1 MKNLSLKIGCLFC
14 ILWTISTMNITYG
27 QNVTT
32 QEKLM
37 NKTWKLQQTNIDN
50 LLVTIKYTSEKEIKT
65 VTYKKDQHSI
75 SNSYYL
81 SNEVNWKFNEQEIG
95 KTKEGKYI
103 IINMIVGP
111 QGNEYEEVDILE
123 ILQLTN
129 TTLKIKVVK
138 NGTVLEYKS
147 K

>member
-1 MKNLSLKIGCLFC
+1 MKNLSLKIGCLLC
-14 ILWTISTMNITYG
+14 ILWTISTIHITYG

-37 NKTWKLQQTNIDN
+37 SKTWKLQQTNIDN
-50 LLVTIKYTSEKEIKT
+50 LLVTIKYTSEKTIKT
-65 VTYKKDQHSI
+65 ATYKKDQHSI

-81 SNEVNWKFNEQEIG
+81 SDEVNWKFNKQKVG
-95 KTKEGKYI
+95 KIKEGKYI
-103 IINMIVGP
+103 IVIMIVGP
-111 QGNEYEEVDILE
+111 QGKKYEEVEIYE

>member
-14 ILWTISTMNITYG
+14 ILWTISTIHITYG

-81 SNEVNWKFNEQEIG
+81 SNEVNWKFNKQEIG

-129 TTLKIKVVK
+129 KTLKIKVVK
-138 NGTVLEYKS
+138 NGTILEYKS

>member
-1 MKNLSLKIGCLFC
+1 
-14 ILWTISTMNITYG
+14 MNITYG

-37 NKTWKLQQTNIDN
+37 SKTWKLQQINIDN
-50 LLVTIKYTSEKEIKT
+50 FLVTIKYTSEKET
-65 VTYKKDQHSI
+65 VTATYKKEQHSI

-81 SNEVNWKFNEQEIG
+81 SNEVNWKFNKQKVG
-95 KTKEGKYI
+95 KIKEGKYI
-103 IINMIVGP
+103 IVNMIVGP
-111 QGNEYEEVDILE
+111 QGKKYEEVQIYE

-129 TTLKIKVVK
+129 KTLKIKVVK
-138 NGTVLEYKS
+138 NGTILEYKS